1 MFALRL
7 NAVTDLRPAWK
18 PRQKRVP
25 GTGHP
30 LPSSTLRLRARK
42 SRCLY
47 SVYFESI
54 PPCTS
59 PAHLGFYHDIWTAC
73 LARSTQSFL
82 LSWQRAVPLFIQLHS
97 KSQFYFLQY
106 LVPLVLV
113 SNPYPFWSYL
123 GVCTALCVAL
133 CQWRQQRQQRQPDE
147 CTDCLAGNYW
157 PTSPTDDRRRC
168 WLYHIYYVCTQV
180 PGY

>member
-1 MFALRL
+1 MFALRF
-7 NAVTDLRPAWK
+7 NALTDLRPAWK

-106 LVPLVLV
+106 LVPLVLLV
-113 SNPYPFWSYL
+113 SNPYPFQVISGSAPHCVSHYVNGDSSVSVSL
-123 GVCTALCVAL
+123 MNALIV
-133 CQWRQQRQQRQPDE
+133 
-147 CTDCLAGNYW
+147 
-157 PTSPTDDRRRC
+157 
-168 WLYHIYYVCTQV
+168 
-180 PGY
+180 